1 MSPARVIALSS
12 CYKNMQNIRRGN
24 HVGVIIGFA
33 LMRYAWT
40 PRPYRRIPREK
51 LSDCI
56 YAKVICQ
63 VGSAGIYFTME
74 YPPLVSAS
82 IWATLLVL
90 VHFIKAWYIL
100 IIFHLAFDCA
110 LVVTVNI
117 SLHAFFFFSF
127 IFLHHEHSLASCLA
141 LVLASH
147 LCTDTHF
154 GLCFNECHVSSRTW
168 VFEFKKWIWWF
179 KQDHFPC
186 FLFFKIL
193 CYIMHGHTR
202 RVQLSIASC
211 SPMFQRNNH
220 EIELS

>member
-1 MSPARVIALSS
+1 MSPARVIALWS

-154 GLCFNECHVSSRTW
+154 GLCFNECHVSSKDLS
-168 VFEFKKWIWWF
+168 VWI
-179 KQDHFPC
+179 QEMNLMIQTRPLP
-186 FLFFKIL
+186 LFFVFLNFMLYNAWAYTSGPTK
-193 CYIMHGHTR
+193 Y
-202 RVQLSIASC
+202 S
-211 SPMFQRNNH
+211 
-220 EIELS
+220 